1 MSADTYGEIKCRLES
16 VLADVQSIKCDL
28 FGQFDDTEVEALS
41 DIRNNIIDELES
53 LSL

>member
-1 MSADTYGEIKCRLES
+1 MSADTYEEIKCRLES
-16 VLADVQSIKCDL
+16 VLADVESIKYDL
-28 FGQFDDTEVEALS
+28 YGQFDDTKAETLS